1 MRVIFINFIM
11 TFMSNGIQG
20 IGMNGGQAFFNENIC
35 DTYVTKSQIHAFV
48 DYSFRNM
55 KDSVLSY

>member
-1 MRVIFINFIM
+1 M

-20 IGMNGGQAFFNENIC
+20 IGMNGGQAFFNENIR
-35 DTYVTKSQIHAFV
+35 DTHVIKSQIHAFV